1 MSVREYLLSRLACV
15 LQIHPGGR
23 TCQPRHI
30 RNPTEYVRVSL
41 GLFNHLRGL
50 AQTKFLIIITLITLQ
65 LSLAGFWF
73 LVVIPYDKL
82 YASKVAFTLI
92 TGLMTLLYLV
102 YINEGIMK
110 ACDQLNRNCYD
121 SKWYL
126 FSGKERRLIQLMI
139 LRTAKPCTL
148 TAGPTIPMNYKT
160 FATSYTPSGGRGSK

>member
-1 MSVREYLLSRLACV
+1 MNCV
-15 LQIHPGGR
+15 QVFIGKFIVG
-23 TCQPRHI
+23 I
-30 RNPTEYVRVSL
+30 FSII

-160 FATSYTPSGGRGSK
+160 FATVLRLVLSYLMAFYRIMEKF